1 MQLFKTLSIAGKL
14 RSGFGVMLI
23 LLIVLAL
30 FAYSRLQLVQASSHQ
45 LSSNWLPSIEAV
57 AGFSQ
62 KASEFR
68 VHTLLSVYADGAT
81 QRTESMKARS
91 LSLLE
96 TQAQQATYVKLISSA
111 AEQASYE
118 TFQLAW
124 TQYVSLGDRML
135 DLASKDDVQ
144 GAQLLEPQVKEA
156 YFASRKNLDQLTAIN
171 HAGANEAALGSDA
184 VYRSAVIWLIG
195 ISLAAAM
202 VAVLLTL
209 AIVRAIAQPLA
220 KALQAADRIAVGDL
234 SERIEF
240 HGQDE
245 VARLLESMQRMQQSL
260 ATTVHNVRSG
270 AESVATASAEIAQGN
285 SDLSS
290 RTEQQA
296 SSLEQTS
303 ATMEQLNATVR
314 QNADNAAQANQLAQ
328 SATQVAR
335 DGGTVVGE
343 VVQTMRGIETSSKRI
358 ADIIN
363 VIDGI
368 AFQTNILALNAAVE
382 AARAGEQGRGF
393 AVVASEVR
401 SLAQRS
407 AEAAKE
413 IKSLINDSVER
424 VQSGTLLV
432 DRAGQT
438 IDNIVTSVQKL
449 ADIVGEISSASRE
462 QSSGI
467 SQVGEAVTQ
476 LDHATQQN
484 AALVEESAAASESLR
499 SQAQQLVG
507 AVAGFKL
514 DGQSHAPTQVQR
526 STAAHPSSTALRRQP
541 FQPKPA
547 TKPPASKASN
557 RAADDDWASF

>member
-1 MQLFKTLSIAGKL
+1 MQLFKNLSIAGKL

-23 LLIVLAL
+23 LLICLAV
-30 FAYSRLQLVQASSHQ
+30 FAYSRLQVVQASSNQ
-45 LSSNWLPSIEAV
+45 LSSNWLPSLEAV
-57 AGFSQ
+57 AGLTR
-62 KASEFR
+62 KVSEFR
-68 VHTLLSVYADGAT
+68 VNTLLSVYADGAT
-81 QRTESMKARS
+81 QRNESMKSRGV
-91 LSLLE
+91 SLLE
-96 TQAQQATYVKLISSA
+96 AQAQQDTYVKLISSA
-111 AEQASYE
+111 EEQASYDA
-118 TFQLAW
+118 FKLAW
-124 TQYVSLGDRML
+124 TQYISLGDRML

-144 GAQLLEPQVKEA
+144 GAQLLEPQVKA
-156 YFASRKNLDQLTAIN
+156 AFLTLRKELEQLTAIN
-171 HAGANEAALGSDA
+171 QAGAATAAAHGDA
-184 VYRSAVIWLIG
+184 VYRAAVIWLVA
-195 ISLAAAM
+195 ISLAATL

-220 KALQAADRIAVGDL
+220 KALLAADRIAVGDL

-240 HGQDE
+240 DGQDE
-245 VARLLESMQRMQQSL
+245 VARLLEAMQRMQQSL
-260 ATTVHNVRSG
+260 ATTVHSVRSG
-270 AESVATASAEIAQGN
+270 AESVATASAQIAQGN

-290 RTEQQA
+290 RTEEQA
-296 SSLEQTS
+296 SSLEETS

-335 DGGTVVGE
+335 DGGAVVGE
-343 VVQTMRGIETSSKRI
+343 VVQTMRGIESSSKRI

-467 SQVGEAVTQ
+467 NQVGEAVTQ

-514 DGQSHAPTQVQR
+514 DGQSYAPTQLTR
-526 STAAHPSSTALRRQP
+526 SAAPHPSSMPLRHQP
-541 FQPKPA
+541 FQPKQAPR
-547 TKPPASKASN
+547 PVASKASTP
-557 RAADDDWASF
+557 AADGDWASF

>member
-1 MQLFKTLSIAGKL
+1 
-14 RSGFGVMLI
+14 
-23 LLIVLAL
+23 
-30 FAYSRLQLVQASSHQ
+30 VQASSHQ
-45 LSSNWLPSIEAV
+45 LSSRWLPSIEAV
-57 AGFSQ
+57 ESLSQ
-62 KASEFR
+62 KVTEFR
-68 VHTLLSVYADGAT
+68 VTTLLSVYADGAT

-91 LSLLE
+91 TSLLE
-96 TQAQQATYVKLISSA
+96 AQTRQAAYVKLISSA
-111 AEQASYE
+111 DEQASYDA
-118 TFQLAW
+118 FKVDW
-124 TQYVSLGDRML
+124 TQYVTLGDRML
-135 DLASKDDVQ
+135 DMASKDDVQ
-144 GAQLLEPQVKEA
+144 GAQLLEPQVKA
-156 YFASRKNLDQLTAIN
+156 AFVALRKNLEHLTAISK
-171 HAGANEAALGSDA
+171 AGAAAAALDSNV
-184 VYRSAVIWLIG
+184 VYRSALIWLVA
-195 ISLAAAM
+195 ISLAAAL

-220 KALQAADRIAVGDL
+220 KALQAAERIAVGDL

-240 HGQDE
+240 EGRDE
-245 VARLLESMQRMQQSL
+245 VAHLLEAMQRMQQSL
-260 ATTVHNVRSG
+260 ASTVHSVRSG
-270 AESVATASAEIAQGN
+270 AESVATASAQIAQGN

-290 RTEQQA
+290 RTEEQA

-343 VVQTMRGIETSSKRI
+343 VVQTMRGIESSSKRI

-432 DRAGQT
+432 DRAGQS

-476 LDHATQQN
+476 LDRATQQN

-514 DGQSHAPTQVQR
+514 DGQSYTPTQVQR
-526 STAAHPSSTALRRQP
+526 PSAAHLSSTAQRRQP
-541 FQPKPA
+541 FQPKQA
-547 TKPPASKASN
+547 TKPPANKASN

>member
-1 MQLFKTLSIAGKL
+1 MQIFKTLSIAGKL
-14 RSGFGVMLI
+14 RSGFGALLI
-23 LLIVLAL
+23 LLICLAV
-30 FAYSRLQLVQASSHQ
+30 FAYSRLYLVQASSLQ

-57 AGFSQ
+57 AGLSQ
-62 KASEFR
+62 KVAEFR
-68 VHTLLSVYADGAT
+68 VNTLLSIYADGAT
-81 QRTESMKARS
+81 QRTESVKSRNA
-91 LSLLE
+91 SLLE
-96 TQAQQATYVKLISSA
+96 TQTRQAEYVKLISGA
-111 AEQASYE
+111 DEQASYDA
-118 TFQLAW
+118 FKAGW
-124 TQYVSLGDRML
+124 TQYVSLGDQML

-144 GAQLLEPQVKEA
+144 AAQLLEPQVKA
-156 YFASRKNLDQLTAIN
+156 AFVALRKHLERLTAISQ
-171 HAGANEAALGSDA
+171 AGAAAAALDSEA
-184 VYRSAVIWLIG
+184 VYHSALLWLAA
-195 ISLAAAM
+195 ISLAATLIA
-202 VAVLLTL
+202 ALLTL
-209 AIVRAIAQPLA
+209 AIVRAITQPLA

-240 HGQDE
+240 EGRDE
-245 VARLLESMQRMQQSL
+245 VARLLEAMQRMQHSL
-260 ATTVHNVRSG
+260 ATTVHSVRSG
-270 AESVATASAEIAQGN
+270 AESVATASAQIAQGN

-290 RTEQQA
+290 RTEEQA

-343 VVQTMRGIETSSKRI
+343 VVQTMRGIESSSKRI

-514 DGQSHAPTQVQR
+514 DGQSHAPTQLAR
-526 STAAHPSSTALRRQP
+526 SAAPPPSSTPLRSQP
-541 FQPKPA
+541 FQPKQAPRPFATKASTPA
-547 TKPPASKASN
+547 T
-557 RAADDDWASF
+557 DGDWASF